1 MRAAKEIAQVGFMRG
16 ARHEGKLAPQQA
28 RKRGQ
33 CYAGGVGG
41 GVGGGGPRNRGAI
54 GTRANARGGGKGGP
68 TVTRHS
74 ALDKGPDG
82 KGSKNS
88 MAHIVWRRT

>member
-41 GVGGGGPRNRGAI
+41 GGPRNRGAI

-74 ALDKGPDG
+74 ELDKGPDG
-82 KGSKNS
+82 KGPK
-88 MAHIVWRRT
+88 IVWHT

>member
-41 GVGGGGPRNRGAI
+41 GVGGGGPRNRGTI

-74 ALDKGPDG
+74 ALDKGPDE
-82 KGSKNS
+82 KRNL
-88 MAHIVWRRT
+88 HT

>member
-41 GVGGGGPRNRGAI
+41 GGPRNRGAI
-54 GTRANARGGGKGGP
+54 GTRLG
-68 TVTRHS
+68 T
-74 ALDKGPDG
+74 
-82 KGSKNS
+82 SKC
-88 MAHIVWRRT
+88 